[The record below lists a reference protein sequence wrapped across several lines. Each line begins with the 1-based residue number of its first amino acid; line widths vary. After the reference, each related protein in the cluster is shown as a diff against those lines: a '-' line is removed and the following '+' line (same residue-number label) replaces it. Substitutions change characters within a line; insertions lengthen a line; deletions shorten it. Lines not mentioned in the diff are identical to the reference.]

1 MKSPI
6 LVAIINYWIWGLGS
20 LLSGG
25 RRLSNSLIALGC
37 LPLTYLSLSFSPI
50 GPFTY
55 AEPSTWP
62 LQFLGMMAVSI
73 GFAISGFVE
82 AREAGKL

>member
-6 LVAIINYWIWGLGS
+6 LIAVVNYWIWGLGS
-20 LLSGG
+20 LLLGR

-50 GPFTY
+50 GPSTY

-62 LQFLGMMAVSI
+62 LQFLGMVAVSI

-82 AREAGKL
+82 AREVEKR